1 MAPLY
6 GCPMLEYLFI
16 GLVGVVVGGIN
27 GMAGGASVIS
37 YPVLLATGMSPVSAA
52 ISNALG
58 VTPANFFALISV
70 RHKMRDY
77 FREYRKLIIISI
89 FCSATGAYLL
99 LTVPPG
105 VFEKMVPFL
114 LLGASLTFLIK
125 PKPDRGARHGLMEK
139 IGIGASGLYCGYFG
153 PGQGVMVIAVL
164 ARDIRRD
171 PKTLNTAK
179 NLIVGWT
186 SLVSNIIYI
195 FSGKAVW
202 PAVIALV
209 IGGSIG
215 GTYGGRYAARM
226 PASIYRALIL
236 SVGFGASAWLFKKY
250 YFG

>member
-1 MAPLY
+1 
-6 GCPMLEYLFI
+6 MLEYVLIFA
-16 GLVGVVVGGIN
+16 VGILVGGIN

-70 RHKMRDY
+70 RHQMRAY
-77 FREYRKLIIISI
+77 FEQYKKLILISTLG
-89 FCSATGAYLL
+89 SAIGAVAL

-114 LLGASLTFLIK
+114 LLFASLSFLIK
-125 PKPDRGARHGLMEK
+125 AKPDRGARHEQVEK
-139 IGIGASGLYCGYFG
+139 IGMFGSGLYCGYFG
-153 PGQGVMVIAVL
+153 PGQGVIVIAVL

-171 PKTLNTAK
+171 PKSLNTAK

-186 SLVSNIIYI
+186 SLISNIIYI
-195 FSGKAVW
+195 FSGRADWLV
-202 PAVIALV
+202 VSALAL
-209 IGGSIG
+209 GASIG
-215 GTYGGRYAARM
+215 GTLGGRWAARM
-226 PASIYRALIL
+226 PALVYRALIL

-250 YFG
+250 YFW

>member
-1 MAPLY
+1 
-6 GCPMLEYLFI
+6 MLEYFI
-16 GLVGVVVGGIN
+16 IFAVGILVGGIN

-58 VTPANFFALISV
+58 FTPANFFALIAV
-70 RHKMRDY
+70 RHQMRR
-77 FREYRKLIIISI
+77 FFHEYKKLIIISI
-89 FCSATGAYLL
+89 IGSSIGAAAL

-114 LLGASLTFLIK
+114 LLFASLSFLIK
-125 PKPDRGARHGLMEK
+125 AKPDRGARHELVEK
-139 IGIGASGLYCGYFG
+139 LGMFGSGLYCGYFG

-171 PKTLNTAK
+171 PKSLNTAK

-186 SLVSNIIYI
+186 SLISNLIYI
-195 FSGKAVW
+195 FSGRADWSV
-202 PAVIALV
+202 VIALV
-209 IGGSIG
+209 LGASIG
-215 GTYGGRYAARM
+215 GTLGGRWAARM
-226 PASIYRALIL
+226 PAAVYRALIL

-250 YFG
+250 YLG

>member
-1 MAPLY
+1 
-6 GCPMLEYLFI
+6 MLEYLFI
-16 GLVGVVVGGIN
+16 FVVGILVGGIN

-58 VTPANFFALISV
+58 VTPANFFALIAV
-70 RHKMRDY
+70 RHKMRGY
-77 FREYRKLIIISI
+77 FHEYKKLIAFSI
-89 FCSATGAYLL
+89 AGSTTGAILL
-99 LTVPPG
+99 LNVPPG

-114 LLGASLTFLIK
+114 LLFASLSFLIK
-125 PKPDRGARHGLMEK
+125 AKPDRGARHGLMEK
-139 IGIGASGLYCGYFG
+139 IGITASGLYCGYFG

-186 SLVSNIIYI
+186 SLISNIIYI
-195 FSGKAVW
+195 FSGRVDW
-202 PAVIALV
+202 PVVIALLL
-209 IGGSIG
+209 GASIG
-215 GTYGGRYAARM
+215 GTVGGRWAARM
-226 PASIYRALIL
+226 PKSIYRALIL

-250 YFG
+250 YFA

>member
-1 MAPLY
+1 
-6 GCPMLEYLFI
+6 MLEYILIFAVGI
-16 GLVGVVVGGIN
+16 LVGAIN

-37 YPVLLATGMSPVSAA
+37 YPVLLATGMSPVNAA

-70 RHKMRDY
+70 RHQIRAY
-77 FREYRKLIIISI
+77 FQEYKKLITISI
-89 FCSATGAYLL
+89 IGSSVGAVAL

-114 LLGASLTFLIK
+114 LLFASLSFLIK
-125 PKPDRGARHGLMEK
+125 AKPDRSARQALLEK
-139 IGIGASGLYCGYFG
+139 IGIAASGLYCGYFG

-186 SLVSNIIYI
+186 SLISNIIYI
-195 FSGKAVW
+195 FSGRADW
-202 PAVIALV
+202 PVVIALLL
-209 IGGSIG
+209 GASIG
-215 GTYGGRYAARM
+215 GTVGGRWAARM
-226 PASIYRALIL
+226 PKAVYRGLIL
-236 SVGFGASAWLFKKY
+236 TVGFGASVWLFKKY
-250 YFG
+250 DLG

>member
-1 MAPLY
+1 
-6 GCPMLEYLFI
+6 MLEYILIFAVGI
-16 GLVGVVVGGIN
+16 LVGAIN

-37 YPVLLATGMSPVSAA
+37 YPVLLATGMSPVNAA

-70 RHKMRDY
+70 RHQIRAY
-77 FREYRKLIIISI
+77 FQEYKKLIIISI
-89 FCSATGAYLL
+89 IGSSVGAVAL

-114 LLGASLTFLIK
+114 LLFASLSFLIK
-125 PKPDRGARHGLMEK
+125 AKPVRSARQALLEK
-139 IGIGASGLYCGYFG
+139 IGIAASGLYCGYFG

-186 SLVSNIIYI
+186 SLISNIIYI
-195 FSGKAVW
+195 FSGRADW
-202 PAVIALV
+202 PVVIALLL
-209 IGGSIG
+209 GASIG
-215 GTYGGRYAARM
+215 GTVGGRWAARM
-226 PASIYRALIL
+226 PKAVYRGLIL
-236 SVGFGASAWLFKKY
+236 TVGFGASVWLFKKY
-250 YFG
+250 YLG

>member
-1 MAPLY
+1 
-6 GCPMLEYLFI
+6 
-16 GLVGVVVGGIN
+16 
-27 GMAGGASVIS
+27 MAGGASVIS

-77 FREYRKLIIISI
+77 FREYKKLISISI
-89 FCSATGAYLL
+89 IFSATGALL
-99 LTVPPG
+99 LLNVPPG

-114 LLGASLTFLIK
+114 LLAASLTFLIK
-125 PKPDRGARHGLMEK
+125 PKPVRGIRHELMEK
-139 IGIGASGLYCGYFG
+139 IGIAASGLYCGYFG

-171 PKTLNTAK
+171 PKTLNMAK

-186 SLVSNIIYI
+186 SLVSNVIYL
-195 FSGKAVW
+195 FSGKVVW
-202 PAVIALV
+202 PAVLALLA
-209 IGGSIG
+209 GASIG

-226 PASIYRALIL
+226 PAALYRVLIL
-236 SVGFGASAWLFKKY
+236 TVGFGASAWLFKKY
-250 YFG
+250 YLS

>member
-1 MAPLY
+1 
-6 GCPMLEYLFI
+6 MLEYILIFA
-16 GLVGVVVGGIN
+16 VGILVGGIN

-58 VTPANFFALISV
+58 VTPANFFALIAV
-70 RHKMRDY
+70 RHQMRAY
-77 FREYRKLIIISI
+77 FKEYRKLIIISVI
-89 FCSATGAYLL
+89 GSTAGALL
-99 LTVPPG
+99 LLSVPPG

-114 LLGASLTFLIK
+114 LLFASLSFLIK
-125 PKPDRGARHGLMEK
+125 AKPNRGARHDLVER
-139 IGIGASGLYCGYFG
+139 IGIAASGLYCGYFG

-186 SLVSNIIYI
+186 SLISNIIYI
-195 FSGKAVW
+195 FSGRAVW
-202 PAVIALV
+202 PVVAALV
-209 IGGSIG
+209 VGASIG

-226 PASIYRALIL
+226 PATLYRALIL
-236 SVGFGASAWLFKKY
+236 TVGFGASLWLFWKY
-250 YFG
+250 YLA

>member
-1 MAPLY
+1 
-6 GCPMLEYLFI
+6 MLEYLFI

-70 RHKMRDY
+70 RHQMRDY
-77 FREYRKLIIISI
+77 FRQYRKLIAISI
-89 FCSATGAYLL
+89 LGSTTGAFMLL
-99 LTVPPG
+99 SVPPG

-125 PKPDRGARHGLMEK
+125 PKANRGARHDAMEK
-139 IGIGASGLYCGYFG
+139 LGIGASGLYCGYFG

-195 FSGKAVW
+195 FSGRAVW
-202 PAVIALV
+202 PAVLALV

-215 GTYGGRYAARM
+215 GTVGGRYASKLS
-226 PASIYRALIL
+226 PVVYRALIL
-236 SVGFGASAWLFKKY
+236 TVGFGASAWLFKKY
-250 YFG
+250 YLG